1 MMQKD
6 IKAETPASK
15 ESEAVAEDNANQE
28 EGKNAGEAGADAK
41 AAAPADAA
49 ASAAAG
55 NEPPDET
62 DKPVDNEK
70 KLARELEDMKQRCFR
85 ALADYQNLQRRTAKE
100 QLEAR
105 GRGVEDFLKRLLP
118 VIDTLDKAMEQI
130 SKSNIDKKIID
141 GLEMFSIQFSDVLEK
156 EGLKGINAKGQKFDP
171 HFHEAMCKRS
181 VEDQDDEIVL
191 AEFEK
196 GYMFKERVLR
206 TAKVEINQK

>member
-6 IKAETPASK
+6 IKAETADPGV
-15 ESEAVAEDNANQE
+15 SEANAEDLIGQE
-28 EGKNAGEAGADAK
+28 NGEADAV
-41 AAAPADAA
+41 PEQTGENEQ
-49 ASAAAG
+49 ASSESDEKNQNGG
-55 NEPPDET
+55 N
-62 DKPVDNEK
+62 
-70 KLARELEDMKQRCFR
+70 KLAKELDDMKHRYYR

-130 SKSNIDKKIID
+130 SKSNIDKKIAD
-141 GLEMFSIQFSDVLEK
+141 GLEMFSIQFTDVLAK
-156 EGLKGINAKGQKFDP
+156 EGLKEITAKGQKFDP
-171 HFHEAMCKRS
+171 NFHEAMCKRS
-181 VEDQDDEIVL
+181 VEDKDDEVVL

>member
-1 MMQKD
+1 MMQKESKND
-6 IKAETPASK
+6 TPASK

-28 EGKNAGEAGADAK
+28 EGKNASEASAEAK
-41 AAAPADAA
+41 
-49 ASAAAG
+49 ASAADSEKG
-55 NEPPDET
+55 DDT

-70 KLARELEDMKQRCFR
+70 KLARELEDMKQRYFR

-130 SKSNIDKKIID
+130 GKSNIDKKIID

-156 EGLKGINAKGQKFDP
+156 EGLKEIGAKGQKFDP
-171 HFHEAMCKRS
+171 HIHEAMCKRS
-181 VEDQDDEIVL
+181 VEDQDDEVVL

>member
-1 MMQKD
+1 MQKD

-15 ESEAVAEDNANQE
+15 ESEAVAEDNGNQE
-28 EGKNAGEAGADAK
+28 EGKHAGEAGADAT

-55 NEPPDET
+55 NEPSDET

>member
-1 MMQKD
+1 MMQKNT
-6 IKAETPASK
+6 KAETPDLDK
-15 ESEAVAEDNANQE
+15 TETAVEDLAAQE
-28 EGKNAGEAGADAK
+28 EGKKLGETDNAVKPVETSDSDK
-41 AAAPADAA
+41 AACEKAPDGQNKVA
-49 ASAAAG
+49 
-55 NEPPDET
+55 
-62 DKPVDNEK
+62 K
-70 KLARELEDMKQRCFR
+70 ELEDMKLRYYR

-130 SKSNIDKKIID
+130 GKSNIDKKIID

-156 EGLKGINAKGQKFDP
+156 EGLKEINARGQKFDP
-171 HFHEAMCKRS
+171 NYHEAMCKRC
-181 VEDQDDEIVL
+181 VEDQEDEIVM
-191 AEFEK
+191 AEYEK

>member
-6 IKAETPASK
+6 SKNETPASK
-15 ESEAVAEDNANQE
+15 DSEAVAEDITNQE
-28 EGKNAGEAGADAK
+28 EGNIASE
-41 AAAPADAA
+41 
-49 ASAAAG
+49 ASAAD
-55 NEPPDET
+55 NDKSDET

-70 KLARELEDMKQRCFR
+70 KLTRELEDMKQRYFR

-130 SKSNIDKKIID
+130 GKSNIDKKISD
-141 GLEMFSIQFSDVLEK
+141 GLEMFSIQFTDVLEK
-156 EGLKGINAKGQKFDP
+156 EGLKGISAKGQKFDP
-171 HFHEAMCKRS
+171 HFHEAMCKRC

>member
-6 IKAETPASK
+6 SKNENPASK
-15 ESEAVAEDNANQE
+15 ESEAAAKDNANQE
-28 EGKNAGEAGADAK
+28 EGKTENEAGAEAK
-41 AAAPADAA
+41 
-49 ASAAAG
+49 ASAAEG
-55 NEPPDET
+55 DKGDDT
-62 DKPVDNEK
+62 GKPVDNEK
-70 KLARELEDMKQRCFR
+70 KLARELEDMKQRYFR

-130 SKSNIDKKIID
+130 GKSNIDKKIID

-156 EGLKGINAKGQKFDP
+156 EGLKEIGAKGQKFDP
-171 HFHEAMCKRS
+171 HIHEAMCKRS